1 MLRLVRGDSSVSF
14 GDLFKGFSKFLPLL
28 LTFFMVTLATIVG
41 FVLLVVP
48 GVIIMLGLWPAYL
61 LVMEDDTRTR
71 ICDVMPGCPRSGQ
84 PLRVATTADSV
95 NAITRN
101 MLTTGLHGGAQYLG
115 TCTRTPTIC

>member
-1 MLRLVRGDSSVSF
+1 MQGYDLRIMSTILQRFPEVDGIASVYNY
-14 GDLFKGFSKFLPLL
+14 LPLTRNFTGPCVPVGL
-28 LTFFMVTLATIVG
+28 LDAMSAAG
-41 FVLLVVP
+41 K
-48 GVIIMLGLWPAYL
+48 L